1 MTLET
6 LGAAPW
12 LCMGTDG
19 PGIDADDEEVDTKFG
34 YPEDGRPEE
43 EAAEVTFIVGGGCAA
58 VMAAETI
65 SCRNV
70 YVNKKKIN

>member
-19 PGIDADDEEVDTKFG
+19 ADDEEVDTKFG
-34 YPEDGRPEE
+34 YPEDGRSEE
-43 EAAEVTFIVGGGCAA
+43 GATEVTYIVGGGCAA
-58 VMAAETI
+58 KMAAETI
-65 SCRNV
+65 SCRNM
-70 YVNKKKIN
+70 YVKKK